1 MRNER
6 IRTYNFPQGRVTDHR
21 IGLTLYKLDA
31 VMNGDL
37 DELNHHFG
45 LDYWS
50 NRIDSW
56 EDFPD
61 VTATINESL
70 GGEFDKFRRDQ
81 VRAFLQW
88 QADIVREYAHDDQFI
103 THNFDFEWRGY
114 SYGVQPAV
122 RAGTAL
128 HARP

>member
-1 MRNER
+1 MTCSALFVKYLREK
-6 IRTYNFPQGRVTDHR
+6 FPRRSGR
-21 IGLTLYKLDA
+21 
-31 VMNGDL
+31 
-37 DELNHHFG
+37 LNHHFG

-81 VRAFLQW
+81 VRAF
-88 QADIVREYAHDDQFI
+88 A
-103 THNFDFEWRGY
+103 
-114 SYGVQPAV
+114 AV
-122 RAGTAL
+122 AGRHRAMRIRA
-128 HARP
+128 

>member
-1 MRNER
+1 M
-6 IRTYNFPQGRVTDHR
+6 TCSACSSSTCGRSSH
-21 IGLTLYKLDA
+21 
-31 VMNGDL
+31 GDL

-81 VRAFLQW
+81 VRAL
-88 QADIVREYAHDDQFI
+88 
-103 THNFDFEWRGY
+103 
-114 SYGVQPAV
+114 PAV
-122 RAGTAL
+122 AGRHRARIRA
-128 HARP
+128 

>member
-1 MRNER
+1 MQRLF
-6 IRTYNFPQGRVTDHR
+6 IKY
-21 IGLTLYKLDA
+21 LYEKFD
-31 VMNGDL
+31 GDL
-37 DELNHHFG
+37 NELNHRFG

-50 NRIDSW
+50 NRINSW

-88 QADIVREYAHDDQFI
+88 QSDIVREYAHDDQFI

-114 SYGVQPAV
+114 SFGVQRPSTTSRPRPQWTSPAS
-122 RAGTAL
+122 TSTI
-128 HARP
+128 RPKTI